1 MPLLEALATAW
12 IEDLV
17 DNGQP
22 DPICHCPEC
31 TLALVH
37 ETVTIL
43 TYRLRSG
50 RYGVIDAEDDSTGG
64 QPGR

>member
-1 MPLLEALATAW
+1 MPLLEALATIW

-31 TLALVH
+31 TLALVR
-37 ETVTIL
+37 ETAAIM
-43 TYRLRSG
+43 TYRLRTG
-50 RYGVIDAEDDSTGG
+50 RYRVNGTENDS
-64 QPGR
+64 PGW